1 MASLGSGCAAKKS
14 ALLAAASLA
23 FKAFWATRTASA
35 QWPKHPCFSNG
46 RNELGMFC
54 LANIRKKNAKSW
66 VDVLMRWYAWELGSI
81 KMLEME
87 VYMLVFT
94 CPAGVTV
101 KPDWIMFAIFCMV
114 HWFWPHLHCN
124 RCSQWDVFVHRVW
137 NLCWSIDFDEETSP
151 THAVNAGSRVIFMF
165 QYTFFNFNPCFKNM
179 SQPTI
184 TTNFCLDRS
193 GQRAT
198 KLVWTVWM
206 CFFSVRPD
214 SMFPAASNF
223 GQTRGWMSP
232 MAMFFDYKRLP
243 TWQEQNNY
251 IEATSHLGV
260 QNFIQHNTHNL
271 NH

>member
-151 THAVNAGSRVIFMF
+151 THAVNAGSRVIFIF

-184 TTNFCLDRS
+184 TTNFSVLIDLVKEPPNWSEQFGCVFFLS
-193 GQRAT
+193 GRIP
-198 KLVWTVWM
+198 
-206 CFFSVRPD
+206 CFQQHPTSAKQEVEWVQWLCFSTIKD
-214 SMFPAASNF
+214 F
-223 GQTRGWMSP
+223 Q
-232 MAMFFDYKRLP
+232 
-243 TWQEQNNY
+243 
-251 IEATSHLGV
+251 LGR
-260 QNFIQHNTHNL
+260 NKTII
-271 NH
+271 